1 MKLLLSLFF
10 IALLGFVTAQEGIR
24 ISYEFEDIQPA
35 FLDAKNELNTMVMNF
50 SYHELEGNNQYSK
63 FYTVQ
68 DLRFENRMKQEEEEN
83 KPIKQMYVSSFY
95 NGTHYNDFQERVH
108 YFEYSVAKTPVLVAD
123 SMDKPLEWQLKR
135 DTKKVL
141 NFTTR
146 MATFEDD
153 YLTAEAWYATELPFK
168 IGPLNYTGLPG
179 AILEMTIKFKK
190 GDPSV
195 MFLEATDVELLDA
208 LTFEIPQD
216 RKVISKEE
224 FRKINEE
231 ERAKWKEMQEEEGVD
246 ISD

>member
-10 IALLGFVTAQEGIR
+10 IALLGIVTAQEGIR

-35 FLDAKNELNTMVMNF
+35 FLDAKNEPNTMVMNF

-146 MATFEDD
+146 MANFEDD
-153 YLTAEAWYATELPFK
+153 YLTAEA
-168 IGPLNYTGLPG
+168 
-179 AILEMTIKFKK
+179 
-190 GDPSV
+190 
-195 MFLEATDVELLDA
+195 
-208 LTFEIPQD
+208 
-216 RKVISKEE
+216 
-224 FRKINEE
+224 
-231 ERAKWKEMQEEEGVD
+231 
-246 ISD
+246 